1 MFGLHRFNLASNAFK
16 ALEGGYGT
24 QFEGLSQDEMFILTD
39 YEFQRVVFER
49 FCYAVLAKKTGEP
62 IINYSWL
69 DADEIYKFAMPT
81 EENGMSYNDY
91 FTDFNYFL
99 ASSWN
104 GCFYTSFMTFKDD
117 GVTEFDEESWDVA
130 SELIE
135 TYNLRYLW
143 EQAKRIVEFNDDI
156 ECFDSLNNYLSENEL
171 CSFQMTKYNDLTE
184 QLNDILNNE
193 IKGTLNNDGNGK
205 K

>member
-1 MFGLHRFNLASNAFK
+1 MFGLHRFKIASNAFK

-24 QFEGLSQDEMFILTD
+24 QFEGLNQDEMYILTD

-49 FCYAVLAKKTGEP
+49 FCYAVLAKKNGEP
-62 IINYSWL
+62 IINYSWR
-69 DADEIYKFAMPT
+69 DIDNTYMYAMPT
-81 EENGMSYNDY
+81 EENGYSYNDY

-117 GVTEFDEESWDVA
+117 GVTEFDEENWDVA

-135 TYNLRYLW
+135 TYNLVFIW
-143 EQAKRIVEFNDDI
+143 EQAKRIVETNDEI
-156 ECFDSLNNYLSENEL
+156 LGFDDLQNYLAENEL
-171 CSFQMTKYNDLTE
+171 CPFQMTEYNDLTR
-184 QLNDILNNE
+184 QLTDILNNE
-193 IKGTLNNDGNGK
+193 IKNELK
-205 K
+205 